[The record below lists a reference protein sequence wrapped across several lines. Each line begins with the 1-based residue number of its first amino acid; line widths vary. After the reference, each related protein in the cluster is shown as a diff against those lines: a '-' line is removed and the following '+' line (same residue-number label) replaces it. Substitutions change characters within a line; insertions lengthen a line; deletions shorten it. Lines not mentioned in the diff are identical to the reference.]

1 MVIETDDE
9 KSMIPVI
16 SARNMD
22 EIKKHQ
28 GILSL
33 VWLFD
38 AECHHCF
45 PQ

>member
-22 EIKKHQ
+22 EIKKTPGH
-28 GILSL
+28 IVPS
-33 VWLFD
+33 VVV
-38 AECHHCF
+38 
-45 PQ
+45 